1 MSNESFWT
9 ELQSFHDRIPTIDQ
23 HRRAARA
30 AALSAC
36 AMDLN
41 QRLHGI
47 LKTLNLRAL
56 AQRCL
61 TSVPT
66 LPSRRAE
73 HLQDRERWQ
82 PFDGVFVRAFFVLN
96 GRVDGQRRLALAGSD
111 HWNEAQLSWH
121 FDEARFRGFVP
132 TVLLELVPES
142 SVDRQ
147 TGQGNAYLLYLHA
160 DRIRIADGDAVLHV
174 ADDRPA
180 LRRLSKLYDGIAML
194 SQVAREPLPVS
205 PLPSLSKLQACW
217 QDVALPPAQKEAL
230 LRLVFRFLLNEPGAP
245 RSVLLSGPTGV
256 GKSLIAQRLFA
267 STDGWLTDL
276 DEVLNTDDRP
286 RERARILG
294 QHWSVPERFSSG
306 AEECRP
312 NVLLLEDVEQWFPGE
327 SHVRTDRL
335 ISGQVQR
342 WFVRRWDEAVTEARL
357 PERKRPWQEAP
368 PARVLLVATTR
379 DATALDPA
387 IRARFDLEVTISLPD
402 ATLRD
407 TLVRQRLDQ
416 VPSQSGLADRDAD
429 GKAEEAAAIRELVNA
444 SQGLSGRELCA
455 LFDAMDN
462 RRSRSEHLQTALESL
477 QRRRQQNNPRVD
489 SSAGWDRLVL
499 PDATRETLMDLVFQ
513 LREAPTLRQAGFKP
527 ATAVL
532 LYGPPG
538 TGKTQSAR
546 TLANEAGLAF
556 IAASTAELKAGY
568 IGQSGERVRSL
579 FAKARAQAPAIL
591 FLDELDAVATDRD
604 GGGGDSFTH
613 EVVNQL
619 LQELDGVH
627 DHSDQ
632 PVLVIAATN
641 RKDALDPAMLSRFR
655 ETLLLDLPTREE
667 RLKLL
672 ELLLTPLTMED
683 AARQAMRD
691 WVGDGRIETVN
702 PERFKEN
709 SPPASHRDIE
719 QWVNRVLGYSLRRLR
734 QRRSLRGNEAAVN
747 GPVDLAVTVSDVLMG
762 LGVDA
767 ATANPAANQPDSA
780 SLSEPST
787 EQAIQVAPTHWR
799 EAA

>member
-1 MSNESFWT
+1 MPNEPFWT
-9 ELQSFHDRIPTIDQ
+9 DLQSFHDRIPTIEQ
-23 HRRAARA
+23 RRRESRTS
-30 AALSAC
+30 ALAAC
-36 AMDLN
+36 ANHLN
-41 QRLHGI
+41 QQLHGI

-56 AQRCL
+56 AQRCSA
-61 TSVPT
+61 SVPA
-66 LPSRRAE
+66 LPCRRAE

-82 PFDGVFVRAFFVLN
+82 PFAGVYVRAFFVLD
-96 GRVDGQRRLALAGSD
+96 GRVDGQRRLALAGSE

-121 FDEARFRGFVP
+121 FDEARFRGFPP
-132 TVLLELVPES
+132 TVLLELVAEA
-142 SVDRQ
+142 SVDRR

-160 DRIRIADGDAVLHV
+160 DRIRIAEGDAVLQV
-174 ADDRPA
+174 ADDLPA
-180 LRRLSKLYDGIAML
+180 LRRLSELYDGIAIL

-205 PLPSLSKLQACW
+205 PLPTLSRLQSCW

-256 GKSLIAQRLFA
+256 GKSLIAQRLFT

-286 RERARILG
+286 RERARVLG
-294 QHWSVPERFSSG
+294 QYWSAPERFSRG

-312 NVLLLEDVEQWFPGE
+312 NVLLLEDVEQWFPAE

-335 ISGQVQR
+335 ISSQVQR

-627 DHSDQ
+627 DHRDQ

-641 RKDALDPAMLSRFR
+641 RKEALDPAMLSRFR

-672 ELLLTPLTMED
+672 KLLLAPLTMED
-683 AARQAMRD
+683 TARQAMRD
-691 WVGDGRIETVN
+691 WVGDGRIEGDN
-702 PERFKEN
+702 RDRFSVN

-719 QWVNRVLGYSLRRLR
+719 QWVNRVLGYSVRRLR
-734 QRRSLRGNEAAVN
+734 QVRPLRANDLAVN
-747 GPVDLAVTVSDVLMG
+747 GPVELAVTVSDVLMS
-762 LGVDA
+762 LGVDV
-767 ATANPAANQPDSA
+767 ATANPAANKPDSA
-780 SLSEPST
+780 PLSEPST

>member
-1 MSNESFWT
+1 MPNESFWT
-9 ELQSFHDRIPTIDQ
+9 DLHSFYNRIPEIDQ
-23 HRRAARA
+23 RRREART
-30 AALSAC
+30 AALAAC

-47 LKTLNLRAL
+47 LQTLNLRAL
-56 AQRCL
+56 SQRCSA
-61 TSVPT
+61 SVPT
-66 LPSRRAE
+66 LPSRRVE

-82 PFDGVFVRAFFVLN
+82 PFVGGYVRAFFVLD
-96 GRVDGQRRLALAGSD
+96 GRLDGQRRLALAGSE

-147 TGQGNAYLLYLHA
+147 TSHGNAYLLYLHA
-160 DRIRIADGDAVLHV
+160 DRIRIADGDALLHI
-174 ADDRPA
+174 ADDLPA
-180 LRRLSKLYDGIAML
+180 LRRLSELYDSIAIL
-194 SQVAREPLPVS
+194 SQLAREPLPVS
-205 PLPSLSKLQACW
+205 PLPTLSRLQSCW

-230 LRLVFRFLLNEPGAP
+230 LRLVLRFLLNEPGAP

-256 GKSLIAQRLFA
+256 GKSLIAKRLFV
-267 STDGWLTDL
+267 STDGGLTDL
-276 DEVLNTDDRP
+276 DEALNTDDRP
-286 RERARILG
+286 RERARMLG
-294 QHWSVPERFSSG
+294 QYWSVPERFSSG
-306 AEECRP
+306 TEECRP

-335 ISGQVQR
+335 ISSQVQR
-342 WFVRRWDEAVTEARL
+342 WFVRRWDEAVAEARL
-357 PERKRPWQEAP
+357 PERKRPWQEVP

-387 IRARFDLEVTISLPD
+387 IRARFDLEVTIALPD

-407 TLVRQRLDQ
+407 TLIRQRLDQ
-416 VPSQSGLADRDAD
+416 VPSQSGLVDRDPEGMAQ
-429 GKAEEAAAIRELVNA
+429 ESSAISALVSA
-444 SQGLSGRELCA
+444 SQGLSGRELGA
-455 LFDAMDN
+455 LFDAIDN
-462 RRSRSEHLQTALESL
+462 SRSRAEHLQTALESL

-489 SSAGWDRLVL
+489 ATAGWDRLVL
-499 PDATRETLMDLVFQ
+499 PDTTRETLMDLVFQ

-568 IGQSGERVRSL
+568 IGQSGERVRAL
-579 FAKARAQAPAIL
+579 FANARAQAPAIL

-604 GGGGDSFTH
+604 GGSGDSFTH

-619 LQELDGVH
+619 LQELDGVR
-627 DHSDQ
+627 DHGDQ

-641 RKDALDPAMLSRFR
+641 RKEVLDPAMLSRFR

-691 WVGDGRIETVN
+691 WVGNGRIEGVN
-702 PERFKEN
+702 LDRLNGN

-719 QWVNRVLGYSLRRLR
+719 QWINRVLGYSVRRLR
-734 QRRSLRGNEAAVN
+734 QGRSLRGNDPAVSD
-747 GPVDLAVTVSDVLMG
+747 PVDLAVTVSDVLMS
-762 LGVDA
+762 LGVDVA
-767 ATANPAANQPDSA
+767 NANPAANQSDSA

-787 EQAIQVAPTHWR
+787 EQAIQVALTHWR

>member
-1 MSNESFWT
+1 MPNEPFWT
-9 ELQSFHDRIPTIDQ
+9 DLQSIYKRIPTIEQ
-23 HRRAARA
+23 RRREARTT
-30 AALSAC
+30 ALAAC
-36 AMDLN
+36 ANHLN
-41 QRLHGI
+41 QQLHDI
-47 LKTLNLRAL
+47 LQTLNLRAL
-56 AQRCL
+56 AQRCSA
-61 TSVPT
+61 SVPT

-73 HLQDRERWQ
+73 HLQDRNRWQ
-82 PFDGVFVRAFFVLN
+82 PFAGVYVRAFFVLD
-96 GRVDGQRRLALAGSD
+96 GRVDGQRRLALAGSE

-132 TVLLELVPES
+132 TVLLELVSEA
-142 SVDRQ
+142 SVDQRN
-147 TGQGNAYLLYLHA
+147 GQGNAYLLYLHA
-160 DRIRIADGDAVLHV
+160 DRIRIADGDAVLHI
-174 ADDRPA
+174 ADDLPA
-180 LRRLSKLYDGIAML
+180 LRRLSELYDGIAIL
-194 SQVAREPLPVS
+194 SQLAREPLPVS
-205 PLPSLSKLQACW
+205 PLPTLSRLQACW
-217 QDVALPPAQKEAL
+217 QDVALPSSQKETL
-230 LRLVFRFLLNEPGAP
+230 LRLVLRFLLNEPGAP

-256 GKSLIAQRLFA
+256 GKSLIAHRLFT

-276 DEVLNTDDRP
+276 DQVLNTDDRP
-286 RERARILG
+286 RGLARVLG
-294 QHWSVPERFSSG
+294 QHWSVPERFSPG
-306 AEECRP
+306 TEECRP
-312 NVLLLEDVEQWFPGE
+312 NVLLLEDVEQWFPGD
-327 SHVRTDRL
+327 SHGRTDRL

-342 WFVRRWDEAVTEARL
+342 WFVRRWDEAVAEARL
-357 PERKRPWQEAP
+357 PEGKRPWQEVP

-402 ATLRD
+402 ASLRD
-407 TLVRQRLDQ
+407 TLIRQRLDQ
-416 VPSQSGLADRDAD
+416 VPSQSGPADRDAD
-429 GKAEEAAAIRELVNA
+429 SKAQEAAAIGALVSA

-455 LFDAMDN
+455 LFDAVDN
-462 RRSRSEHLQTALESL
+462 SRSRSEHLRRALESL

-499 PDATRETLMDLVFQ
+499 PDTTRETLMDLVFQ
-513 LREAPTLRQAGFKP
+513 LREAPSLRQAGFKP

-568 IGQSGERVRSL
+568 IGQSGERVRAL

-604 GGGGDSFTH
+604 GSAGDSFTH

-641 RKDALDPAMLSRFR
+641 RREALDPAMLSRFR

-672 ELLLTPLTMED
+672 ELLLAPLTMED

-691 WVGDGRIETVN
+691 WVGGGRIEGV
-702 PERFKEN
+702 ELDRFKGN
-709 SPPASHRDIE
+709 APPASHRDIE
-719 QWVNRVLGYSLRRLR
+719 QWVNRVLGYSVRRLR
-734 QRRSLRGNEAAVN
+734 QGRSLRGNDPAVN
-747 GPVDLAVTVSDVLMG
+747 GPVDLAVTVSDVLMS
-762 LGVDA
+762 LGVECDAKSHVANSYDA
-767 ATANPAANQPDSA
+767 ASTNWKAAA
-780 SLSEPST
+780 
-787 EQAIQVAPTHWR
+787 
-799 EAA
+799 

>member
-1 MSNESFWT
+1 MPNESFWT
-9 ELQSFHDRIPTIDQ
+9 GLQSFHDSIPTIGQ
-23 HRRAARA
+23 RRREARA

-36 AMDLN
+36 AQHLN
-41 QRLHGI
+41 QQLHGI
-47 LKTLNLRAL
+47 LQTLNLGAL
-56 AQRCL
+56 AQRCSA
-61 TSVPT
+61 SVPT

-82 PFDGVFVRAFFVLN
+82 PFGGVYVRAFFVLN
-96 GRVDGQRRLALAGSD
+96 GRLDGQRRLALACSE

-132 TVLLELVPES
+132 TVLLELVSEA
-142 SVDRQ
+142 SVDGR

-160 DRIRIADGDAVLHV
+160 DRIRIADSDALLQV
-174 ADDRPA
+174 ADDLPA
-180 LRRLSKLYDGIAML
+180 LRRLSELYDGIAML
-194 SQVAREPLPVS
+194 SQVAQEPLPVS

-217 QDVALPPAQKEAL
+217 QDVALPAVQKVAL
-230 LRLVFRFLLNEPGAP
+230 LRLVLRFLLNEPGAP

-276 DEVLNTDDRP
+276 DQVLNTDDRP
-286 RERARILG
+286 RERARLLG

-327 SHVRTDRL
+327 SHARTDRL

-342 WFVRRWDEAVTEARL
+342 WFVRRWDAAVTEARL
-357 PERKRPWQEAP
+357 PEGKRPWQEAP

-387 IRARFDLEVTISLPD
+387 IRARFDLEVTIELPD

-407 TLVRQRLDQ
+407 TLIRQRLDQ
-416 VPSQSGLADRDAD
+416 VPSQVSLADRDAE
-429 GKAEEAAAIRELVNA
+429 GMGQEAAAISALVSA

-455 LFDAMDN
+455 LFDAMDHG
-462 RRSRSEHLQTALESL
+462 RSRDEHLQSALESL

-568 IGQSGERVRSL
+568 IGQSGERVRAL

-619 LQELDGVH
+619 LQELDGVL

-641 RKDALDPAMLSRFR
+641 RKEALDPAMLSRFR
-655 ETLLLDLPTREE
+655 DTLLLDLPTREE
-667 RLKLL
+667 RLMLL
-672 ELLLTPLTMED
+672 ELLLAPLAVED
-683 AARQAMRD
+683 AAKQPMRD
-691 WVGDGRIETVN
+691 WVGDGRIEGVDLD
-702 PERFKEN
+702 RFKGN
-709 SPPASHRDIE
+709 PPPVSHRDID
-719 QWVNRVLGYSLRRLR
+719 QWVNRVLGYSVRRLR
-734 QRRSLRGNEAAVN
+734 QRRLLRGNDTAVN
-747 GPVDLAVTVSDVLMG
+747 GPVDLVVTVSDVLIS
-762 LGVDA
+762 LGVEADTADA
-767 ATANPAANQPDSA
+767 PANNANSA
-780 SLSEPST
+780 SPAEASPEQST
-787 EQAIQVAPTHWR
+787 QVVPAHWR

>member
-1 MSNESFWT
+1 MPNESFWT
-9 ELQSFHDRIPTIDQ
+9 DLQSFYNRIPAIEQ
-23 HRRAARA
+23 RRREARTS
-30 AALSAC
+30 ALAAC
-36 AMDLN
+36 ASHLD
-41 QRLHGI
+41 QQLHGI
-47 LKTLNLRAL
+47 LQALNLGAL
-56 AQRCL
+56 AQRCSA
-61 TSVPT
+61 SVPA

-82 PFDGVFVRAFFVLN
+82 PFDGVFVRAFVVLD
-96 GRVDGQRRLALAGSD
+96 GRVDGQRRLALAGSE
-111 HWNEAQLSWH
+111 HRSEAQLSWH

-147 TGQGNAYLLYLHA
+147 TGQGNSYLLYLHA
-160 DRIRIADGDAVLHV
+160 DRIRIADSDALLHI
-174 ADDRPA
+174 ADDLPA
-180 LRRLSKLYDGIAML
+180 LRRLSELYDGIAIL

-205 PLPSLSKLQACW
+205 PLPSLSKLQAYW
-217 QDVALPPAQKEAL
+217 QDVALPPAQKESL
-230 LRLVFRFLLNEPGAP
+230 LRLVLRFLLNEPGAP

-256 GKSLIAQRLFA
+256 GKSLIARRLFV
-267 STDGWLTDL
+267 STDGGLTDL

-294 QHWSVPERFSSG
+294 QYWSESERFSSG
-306 AEECRP
+306 AEACRP
-312 NVLLLEDVEQWFPGE
+312 NVLLLEDVEQWFPAE
-327 SHVRTDRL
+327 SHLRTDRL
-335 ISGQVQR
+335 ISSQVQR
-342 WFVRRWDEAVTEARL
+342 CFVRRWDEAVTEARL
-357 PERKRPWQEAP
+357 PEGKRPWQEAP

-387 IRARFDLEVTISLPD
+387 IRARFDLEVTIALPD

-407 TLVRQRLDQ
+407 TLIRQRLDQ
-416 VPSQSGLADRDAD
+416 VPSQSPLVDRDTD
-429 GKAEEAAAIRELVNA
+429 GTAQEATAIRALVSA
-444 SQGLSGRELCA
+444 SQGLSGRELCS
-455 LFDAMDN
+455 LFDAVDN
-462 RRSRSEHLQTALESL
+462 SRSRSEHLQTVLESL

-489 SSAGWDRLVL
+489 SSAGWERLVL
-499 PDATRETLMDLVFQ
+499 PDTTRETLMDLVFQ

-568 IGQSGERVRSL
+568 IGQSGERARAL

-591 FLDELDAVATDRD
+591 FLDELDAVAPDRD

-641 RKDALDPAMLSRFR
+641 RKEALDPAMLSRFR
-655 ETLLLDLPTREE
+655 ETLLLDLPTKEE

-672 ELLLTPLTMED
+672 GLLLASLTMED
-683 AARQAMRD
+683 AARKAMRD
-691 WVGDGRIETVN
+691 WVGDGRIEGVN
-702 PERFKEN
+702 RDRFSVN

-719 QWVNRVLGYSLRRLR
+719 QWVNRVLGYGVRRLR
-734 QRRSLRGNEAAVN
+734 QGRSLGGNEAASN
-747 GPVDLAVTVSDVLMG
+747 GTVDLAVTIADVLMS
-762 LGVDA
+762 LGVECDAKSHVANSYDA
-767 ATANPAANQPDSA
+767 ASTNWKAAA
-780 SLSEPST
+780 
-787 EQAIQVAPTHWR
+787 
-799 EAA
+799 

>member
-1 MSNESFWT
+1 MPNEPFST
-9 ELQSFHDRIPTIDQ
+9 DLQSFYDRIPEIDQ
-23 HRRAARA
+23 RRREARTS
-30 AALSAC
+30 ALAAC
-36 AMDLN
+36 ANHLN
-41 QRLHGI
+41 QQLHGI

-61 TSVPT
+61 TSVPA

-82 PFDGVFVRAFFVLN
+82 SFDSVYVRTFFVLN
-96 GRVDGQRRLALAGSD
+96 GRLDGQRRLALAGSER
-111 HWNEAQLSWH
+111 WNEAHLSWH
-121 FDEARFRGFVP
+121 FDETRFRGFVP

-142 SVDRQ
+142 SIDRR
-147 TGQGNAYLLYLHA
+147 TGQGDAYLLYLHA
-160 DRIRIADGDAVLHV
+160 DRIRIADGDAVLHI
-174 ADDRPA
+174 ADDLPA
-180 LRRLSKLYDGIAML
+180 LRRLSELYDGVAIL
-194 SQVAREPLPVS
+194 SQVALEPLPVS
-205 PLPSLSKLQACW
+205 PLPSLSQLQACW
-217 QDVALPPAQKEAL
+217 KNVALPPAQKEAL
-230 LRLVFRFLLNEPGAP
+230 LRLVLRFLLNEPGAP

-294 QHWSVPERFSSG
+294 QHWSVPERFSAG
-306 AEECRP
+306 TEECRP
-312 NVLLLEDVEQWFPGE
+312 NVLLLEDAEQWFPGE
-327 SHVRTDRL
+327 SHARTDRL
-335 ISGQVQR
+335 ISGQVER
-342 WFVRRWDEAVTEARL
+342 WFVRRWDEAVTEVRL
-357 PERKRPWQEAP
+357 PEGKRPWQETP

-402 ATLRD
+402 TTLRD
-407 TLVRQRLDQ
+407 TLIRQRLDQ
-416 VPSQSGLADRDAD
+416 VPSQSRLVDRDAE
-429 GKAEEAAAIRELVNA
+429 GTTEEAATIRALVSA

-455 LFDAMDN
+455 LFDAIDTS
-462 RRSRSEHLQTALESL
+462 RSRSEHLQTALESL

-513 LREAPTLRQAGFKP
+513 LREAPTLRKAGFKP

-619 LQELDGVH
+619 LQELDGVR

-641 RKDALDPAMLSRFR
+641 RKEALDPAMLSRFR

-672 ELLLTPLTMED
+672 ELLLAPLTMED

-691 WVGDGRIETVN
+691 WVGDGRIEGVN
-702 PERFKEN
+702 LDRLNGN

-719 QWVNRVLGYSLRRLR
+719 QWINRVLGYSVRRLR
-734 QRRSLRGNEAAVN
+734 QGRSRRGNDPTAS
-747 GPVDLAVTVSDVLMG
+747 GPVELAVTVSDVLMS
-762 LGVDA
+762 LGVDV
-767 ATANPAANQPDSA
+767 ATANPAANKPDSA

-787 EQAIQVAPTHWR
+787 EQAIQVSPTHWR